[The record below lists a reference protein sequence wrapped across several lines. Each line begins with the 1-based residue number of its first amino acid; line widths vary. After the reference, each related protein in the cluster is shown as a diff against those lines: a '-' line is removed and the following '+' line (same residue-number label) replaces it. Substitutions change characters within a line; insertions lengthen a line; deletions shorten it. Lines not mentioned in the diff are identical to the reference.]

1 MAAPPDCNQER
12 PRAPEGLSEG
22 SERGGRD
29 HRIAVLVSGGL
40 DSCVRL
46 AELSREA
53 EEVYPVYVRC
63 GLRWEPA
70 EEKALAA
77 FCHAIRTPALQSTI
91 RLECPVADL
100 YGDHW
105 AMTGVGIPGRA
116 TADDAVYLPG
126 RNALL
131 LTKAM
136 LWSHLHHVPRLEI
149 LHLESNPFP
158 DASSQF
164 LAEFQAAV
172 NRAVGGAVH
181 VDRPYAHLT
190 KAQVIVR
197 GRAWPL
203 GLTLSCL
210 QPHGTMHCGR
220 CNKCA
225 ERQRAFSKAGV
236 PDPTAYEASPCTA

>member
-1 MAAPPDCNQER
+1 MAGSECNQER
-12 PRAPEGLSEG
+12 PRAQQVHPAG
-22 SERGGRD
+22 SDEVGRG
-29 HRIAVLVSGGL
+29 IAVLVSGGL

-53 EEVYPVYVRC
+53 RDVYPIYVRC
-63 GLRWEPA
+63 GFRWEPA

-77 FCHAIRTPALQSTI
+77 FCEAIHTPALQSTI

-105 AMTGVGIPGRA
+105 AMTGIGIPGS
-116 TADDAVYLPG
+116 TTPDHAVYLPG

-136 LWSHLHHVPRLEI
+136 IWCRLHEVPRLEI

-158 DASSQF
+158 DASSEF
-164 LAEFQAAV
+164 LAEFESAI
-172 NRAVGGAVH
+172 NRAMDGAVRI
-181 VDRPYAHLT
+181 VRPYARLT
-190 KAQVIVR
+190 KAQAIVR

-210 QPHGTMHCGR
+210 EPRGTMHCGR

-225 ERQRAFSKAGV
+225 ERQRAFASAGV
-236 PDPTAYEASPCTA
+236 PDPTTYETTQCTA

>member
-1 MAAPPDCNQER
+1 VQA
-12 PRAPEGLSEG
+12 G
-22 SERGGRD
+22 RGGRV
-29 HRIAVLVSGGL
+29 AVLVSGGL
-40 DSCVRL
+40 DSSVRL
-46 AELSREA
+46 AELSRET
-53 EEVYPVYVRC
+53 EEVYPIYIRC

-77 FCHAIRTPALQSTI
+77 FCEAIRTPALQSTI

-105 AMTGVGIPGRA
+105 AMTGIGIPGSA
-116 TADDAVYLPG
+116 TPDDAVYLPG

-136 LWSHLHHVPRLEI
+136 LWCHLHDVPRLEI

-158 DASSQF
+158 DASSEF
-164 LAEFQAAV
+164 LAQFQSAV
-172 NRAVGGAVH
+172 NRAMGGAVR
-181 VDRPYAHLT
+181 VVRPYAHLT
-190 KAQVIVR
+190 KAAVIVR
-197 GRAWPL
+197 GRPWPL

-210 QPHGTMHCGR
+210 QPERGIHCGR

-225 ERQRAFSKAGV
+225 ERQRAFAGARV